1 MKRSEVDKKYLW
13 SLEDIYSDDRLWEKD
28 CKELEKQ
35 ADFPLAYRG
44 KLTDKSKLLEL
55 LKKSDEYEI
64 RLEKLYSYAKMRLD
78 QDSSDDHYSA
88 LTDRGEALFVK
99 YSSACSFI
107 NPELCAADESYI
119 RALIEDPAFSD
130 YDYMLKGILRKKKH
144 TLSEKEEKL
153 LSLSRAPLSMFQTA
167 FGKIDNVDVK
177 LGSVKAGGKKIKLT
191 HGAYSQLLQ
200 NPDQNVRRAAFN
212 TYYKGYE
219 SLLNTIAAVYAGSV
233 KADVFMARA
242 RGYKDC
248 LSAAMFNE
256 NVPECV
262 YTNLI
267 ESVNDNCRYVHE
279 YVAYRKRALGVERLN
294 MYDMYVPIVEGAEMS
309 LPFEEAFEL
318 VKKGLAVL
326 GDEYVSLL
334 QKAKD
339 ERWMDVYETENKRSG
354 AYSWGSYST
363 KPYVLLNYSATMH
376 DIFTIAHELGHS
388 MHSYYSNHTQPYSK
402 SGYAIFVAEVASTVN
417 EVLLLKY
424 LLKTTSDKKTR
435 KYLLSYYLDMFRTTL
450 FRQTMFAEFE
460 KISHDMEQ
468 KGKPLTPG
476 ALSAAYLKL
485 NKKYYGAAVTHNKP
499 ISYEWALIPHF
510 YNAFYV
516 YKYATGITAAVN
528 IAAGILQDPSNIEKY
543 KRFLSA
549 GGSDSPYEI
558 LKIAGVDLAERKP
571 FDAAMREFKQSLDML
586 INEG

>member
-35 ADFPLAYRG
+35 ADFPLVYRG

-499 ISYEWALIPHF
+499 ISYEWARIPHF

-586 INEG
+586 VNEG

>member
-191 HGAYSQLLQ
+191 HGG
-200 NPDQNVRRAAFN
+200 R
-212 TYYKGYE
+212 
-219 SLLNTIAAVYAGSV
+219 
-233 KADVFMARA
+233 
-242 RGYKDC
+242 
-248 LSAAMFNE
+248 
-256 NVPECV
+256 
-262 YTNLI
+262 
-267 ESVNDNCRYVHE
+267 
-279 YVAYRKRALGVERLN
+279 
-294 MYDMYVPIVEGAEMS
+294 
-309 LPFEEAFEL
+309 
-318 VKKGLAVL
+318 
-326 GDEYVSLL
+326 
-334 QKAKD
+334 
-339 ERWMDVYETENKRSG
+339 
-354 AYSWGSYST
+354 
-363 KPYVLLNYSATMH
+363 
-376 DIFTIAHELGHS
+376 
-388 MHSYYSNHTQPYSK
+388 
-402 SGYAIFVAEVASTVN
+402 
-417 EVLLLKY
+417 
-424 LLKTTSDKKTR
+424 
-435 KYLLSYYLDMFRTTL
+435 
-450 FRQTMFAEFE
+450 
-460 KISHDMEQ
+460 
-468 KGKPLTPG
+468 LTP
-476 ALSAAYLKL
+476 
-485 NKKYYGAAVTHNKP
+485 
-499 ISYEWALIPHF
+499 
-510 YNAFYV
+510 
-516 YKYATGITAAVN
+516 ITKDTKVC
-528 IAAGILQDPSNIEKY
+528 
-543 KRFLSA
+543 
-549 GGSDSPYEI
+549 
-558 LKIAGVDLAERKP
+558 
-571 FDAAMREFKQSLDML
+571 
-586 INEG
+586 

>member
-318 VKKGLAVL
+318 IKKGLAVL

-499 ISYEWALIPHF
+499 ISYEWARIPHF

-586 INEG
+586 VNEG

>member
-309 LPFEEAFEL
+309 LPFEEAFGL

-499 ISYEWALIPHF
+499 ISYEWARIPHF

-586 INEG
+586 VNEG